1 MGTWDII
8 RVTLDPEGKWKWL
21 RHGTFNPSQA
31 SSNPHVPK
39 FTTWGFPIHIHWSII
54 LFLGPYWWSHYSIL
68 LMVNDSIRYY
78 ISINPSHQSFMVIS
92 SHIIH
97 SMSPS
102 WDMGHH
108 GTHMSHL
115 LAPPTVISL
124 QGPPRQ
130 TSLHRIAPREKGR
143 QLDRRVDM
151 VQLHLREYSWCL
163 DSRGLSKGVT
173 PRKMQKLEKC
183 LTK

>member
-1 MGTWDII
+1 
-8 RVTLDPEGKWKWL
+8 
-21 RHGTFNPSQA
+21 
-31 SSNPHVPK
+31 
-39 FTTWGFPIHIHWSII
+39 
-54 LFLGPYWWSHYSIL
+54 
-68 LMVNDSIRYY
+68 
-78 ISINPSHQSFMVIS
+78 
-92 SHIIH
+92 
-97 SMSPS
+97 
-102 WDMGHH
+102 
-108 GTHMSHL
+108 MSHL

-183 LTK
+183 LTKQRKNELSLSFWVYYSLFLSASFDVISLLHQKYRMPMGRSSNIIAFWRRRQSLIQPDTVWTIPRHGIVYGIGLAGLSNLVTVVFQQIITSPIRKRSRS